1 MLSKNMHVF
10 IWNWTL
16 SDKNKVHIVL
26 GVLYRQY
33 GQNTQNV
40 ARSDAT

>member
-1 MLSKNMHVF
+1 MLSKNMHLT
-10 IWNWTL
+10 IWNRTL
-16 SDKNKVHIVL
+16 CKYFKVDFVL
-26 GVLYRQY
+26 GFMYRKY